1 MVGRGDRVGRSLL
14 IFLVVATAITGVLG
28 AGIFLLVSD
37 TVKSPAFGLP
47 MIVLGAILLADAA
60 IIRFARS
67 RRLPSRRIQDL
78 TLKDDILIGLVQGLS
93 AFPGVSRSGVT
104 VSAMLL
110 LGVNP
115 EDSFRLSFLALIPAS
130 VGASLVSVL
139 FSGSGLSSVVSTV
152 TVPVMAVA
160 IVAAALVSLVLIKAL
175 LGVAASRRI
184 TILILALGLIA
195 IFSGVTSL
203 LTGYG

>member
-1 MVGRGDRVGRSLL
+1 LVGRGDRVGRSLL

>member
-1 MVGRGDRVGRSLL
+1 MVGRGDKVGRSLL

-28 AGIFLLVSD
+28 ASIFLLVSD

-60 IIRFARS
+60 VIRFARS

-78 TLKDDILIGLVQGLS
+78 TLKDDILIGIVQGLS

-139 FSGSGLSSVVSTV
+139 FSGSGLSSVISTV
-152 TVPVMAVA
+152 TVPVMAIA
-160 IVAAALVSLVLIKAL
+160 IVTAALVSLVLIKVL

-184 TILILALGLIA
+184 TILVLALGLIA